1 MYLFQQAQ
9 NCHGLDKQALVHGS
23 YLHMLS
29 GIRPY
34 FLSSHRSIT
43 LSVLQCV
50 GQQKAVRLNDS
61 TVRVQA
67 EAGAAGAREEGRVF
81 LRIFWCVLT
90 DVTGRQNRESAPKIL
105 LVRQLAQCFA
115 GESINPLTPIDSWL
129 FFFCKSHSV

>member
-9 NCHGLDKQALVHGS
+9 HCHGLDKKALVHGS

-29 GIRPY
+29 GTRPY

-67 EAGAAGAREEGRVF
+67 EAGAAGARGRGVYRIGYF
-81 LRIFWCVLT
+81 LVCADGCYRKTESRKCS
-90 DVTGRQNRESAPKIL
+90 QNF
-105 LVRQLAQCFA
+105 VC
-115 GESINPLTPIDSWL
+115 
-129 FFFCKSHSV
+129 